1 MSLEE
6 KDIDA
11 FIMLMKNGNVTRTAD
26 ALFMSQSTLTK
37 RIQKLEKEYDCT
49 LFLRSKKGMIPTPVA
64 EEILPDLIRMR
75 TLGEKVRDQAST
87 FGGRVGG
94 TLSLGVS
101 VNFAR
106 YDLPKILKKY
116 TTLFPNVH
124 LSIQTGQSTALY
136 QKLLDGKL
144 RLIVVRGQFPW
155 KEDDLLLSKEK
166 VFFVCADD
174 RKDTP
179 LSDYPFIARK
189 SDASFQQRINRWIQ
203 ENEIVL
209 GDYRLEINDISACLA
224 LVSEG
229 IGWSILPEICLDSY
243 DGYRKPLIFADG
255 QLFTRETHLLC
266 GDDYALLPQVHAFN
280 SLLA

>member
-1 MSLEE
+1 M
-6 KDIDA
+6 
-11 FIMLMKNGNVTRTAD
+11 
-26 ALFMSQSTLTK
+26 
-37 RIQKLEKEYDCT
+37 
-49 LFLRSKKGMIPTPVA
+49 
-64 EEILPDLIRMR
+64 
-75 TLGEKVRDQAST
+75 
-87 FGGRVGG
+87 
-94 TLSLGVS
+94 
-101 VNFAR
+101 
-106 YDLPKILKKY
+106 
-116 TTLFPNVH
+116 
-124 LSIQTGQSTALY
+124 
-136 QKLLDGKL
+136 
-144 RLIVVRGQFPW
+144 
-155 KEDDLLLSKEK
+155 
-166 VFFVCADD
+166 CADD

-266 GDDYALLPQVHAFN
+266 RDDYAPASAGSRLQLPPRIN
-280 SLLA
+280 